1 LDFLDACRKFIA
13 IDSTPANGNKELAL
27 FAAQL
32 CREAGL
38 HVEIQS
44 EALNGLEQANIIARP
59 NKDRPNEEVM
69 FQTHLDTTD
78 PGSFAL
84 WTKTSANP
92 FNSSIYKSND
102 GDELYGLGSADVK
115 LDFLCKLRAI
125 SEVKKGSWK
134 LPPVLVGT
142 FGEENGMAGSVKLV
156 RKKLVSASKALIGE
170 PTELRLIHAMKGFAS
185 VEIEIPFSEEEL
197 EFHLRHDQ
205 GESTSTQSKFFTGK
219 AAHSSDPQSG
229 ESAIQKM
236 LDYLE
241 KLPDGLAIMEIEGG
255 VNFNTVPAHAIL
267 EIDMVGGLRDTI
279 GRKIR
284 ILMDAI
290 KKVEAQFAKYNDPS
304 FTPAGPTLNIGIIR
318 TFEDHIKMVGC
329 CRLPPSVTDDVYHGW
344 MESLRHSCSQLGATF
359 RIADYKQPFRTSL
372 SSDFVKHC
380 QAELKNLGLQSS
392 VATQSSTN
400 EANVFS
406 RFGLE
411 CLVFGAGR
419 GVGNS
424 HAPNEFVKISDLE
437 AATKFYRGV
446 LERVCL

>member
-1 LDFLDACRKFIA
+1 LDFLDSCRKFIA
-13 IDSTPANGNKELAL
+13 IDSTPANGNKELTL

-38 HVEIQS
+38 HVEIQT
-44 EALNGLEQANIIARP
+44 EAMNGLEQANIIARP
-59 NKDRPNEEVM
+59 TQERPNEEVM

-92 FNSSIYKSND
+92 FNASIYND
-102 GDELYGLGSADVK
+102 EIYGLGAADVK
-115 LDFLCKLRAI
+115 LDFLCKLRAF

-142 FGEENGMAGSVKLV
+142 FGEESGMAGSVKLV

-185 VEIEIPFSEEEL
+185 VEIEIPFSPEEL

-279 GRKIR
+279 SRKIR
-284 ILMDAI
+284 ILMGAI
-290 KKVEAQFAKYNDPS
+290 KKVEADFTRYSDPS
-304 FTPAGPTLNIGIIR
+304 FLPAGPTLNIGIIR

-359 RIADYKQPFRTSL
+359 RVADYKQPFRTSV

-392 VATQSSTN
+392 VATQSSAN

-446 LERVCL
+446 LERVCV